1 VVLCDCFLYLK
12 YLSNPTP
19 QTISMIPAELLRKKR
34 DGAELA
40 PDEIKWFVRGITDKT
55 ITEPQAAAFLMAS
68 FIRGLTAAETAAL
81 TLAMRDSGTTYHFS
95 TKPKPK
101 VDKHSTGGV
110 GDKISLPLLPLVAAC
125 GVAVPMIS
133 GRGLGHTGGTV
144 DKLESITVNMDI
156 DNVRGQELLAKY
168 GGFFAKQT
176 SDIAPADR
184 ILYALRDVT
193 GTVESKSLITAS
205 ILSKKFAEDLDAL
218 VIDLKVGTGAFM
230 DTLDKAKELA
240 EAMLGVARAVGL
252 RMRILFTNMNEP
264 LGAKVGNWLEVEESL
279 DALEGRNGAPPDI
292 AELTAR
298 IASAMV
304 IAGGIAKTD
313 ADAMN
318 IVHAA
323 WASRK
328 PLEIFHA
335 LIKEQHGDIEA
346 ARARYANLP
355 KKAIL
360 AANDGV
366 ITSIQAR
373 EVGIGGIMLGAGR
386 QRTEDVLDYGAGIVF
401 HKKCGAEVHKGEEIG
416 YVQGSRTET
425 FTAAVA
431 YIEKA
436 IGITNQVFTPLPMVL
451 EEWDSHK

>member
-1 VVLCDCFLYLK
+1 
-12 YLSNPTP
+12 
-19 QTISMIPAELLRKKR
+19 MIPAELLRKKR
-34 DGAELA
+34 DGAELHA
-40 PDEIKWFVRGITDKT
+40 EEIQWFVKGITAGE
-55 ITEPQAAAFLMAS
+55 ITQPQAAAFLMAS

-81 TLAMRDSGTTYHFS
+81 TLAMRDSGTTYTFHA
-95 TKPKPK
+95 KPKPK

-144 DKLESITVNMDI
+144 DKLESVNINMDI
-156 DNVRGQELLAKY
+156 DNARGQELITKH

-184 ILYALRDVT
+184 ILYHLRDVT

-240 EAMLGVARAVGL
+240 EAMIGVARAVGL

-264 LGAKVGNWLEVEESL
+264 LGLKVGNWLEFEESL
-279 DALEGRNGAPPDI
+279 EVLESRSNGPHDI

-298 IASAMV
+298 LAASMV
-304 IAGGIAKTD
+304 IAGGLATSE

-335 LIKEQHGDIEA
+335 LIAEQHGDIA
-346 ARARYANLP
+346 AAKARFSNLP

-360 AANDGV
+360 ASADGV
-366 ITSIQAR
+366 ISSIQAR
-373 EVGIGGIMLGAGR
+373 EIGIAGIMLGAGR

-401 HKKCGAEVHKGEEIG
+401 HKKCGAEVRKGEEIG
-416 YVQGSRTET
+416 YVQGTRPET
-425 FTAAVA
+425 FEVAVA
-431 YIEKA
+431 HIEKN
-436 IGITNQVFTPLPMVL
+436 IGIGTQAFTPLPMVI
-451 EEWDSHK
+451 EEWDSAK

>member
-1 VVLCDCFLYLK
+1 
-12 YLSNPTP
+12 
-19 QTISMIPAELLRKKR
+19 
-34 DGAELA
+34 
-40 PDEIKWFVRGITDKT
+40 
-55 ITEPQAAAFLMAS
+55 
-68 FIRGLTAAETAAL
+68 
-81 TLAMRDSGTTYHFS
+81 MRDSGTTYTFE
-95 TKPKPK
+95 TAPKPK

-144 DKLESITVNMDI
+144 DKLESVNINMDI
-156 DNVRGQELLAKY
+156 DNERGQELLSRF

-176 SDIAPADR
+176 IDIAPADR
-184 ILYALRDVT
+184 VLYHLRDVT

-230 DTLDKAKELA
+230 DTFDKAKELA
-240 EAMLGVARAVGL
+240 EAMIGVARAVGL

-264 LGAKVGNWLEVEESL
+264 LGVKVGNWLEFEESL
-279 DALEGRNGAPPDI
+279 EALESRSNAPHDI

-298 IASAMV
+298 LAAAMV
-304 IAGGIAKTD
+304 IAGGVAKTESD
-313 ADAMN
+313 ALN

-323 WASRK
+323 WASGK

-335 LIKEQHGDIEA
+335 LIKEQGGDIDA
-346 ARARYANLP
+346 ARQRFANLP
-355 KKAIL
+355 RKAL
-360 AANDGV
+360 TAHTDGV

-373 EVGIGGIMLGAGR
+373 EIGIGGIMLGAGR

-416 YVQGSRTET
+416 YVQGARTET
-425 FTAAVA
+425 FDAAVS
-431 YIEKA
+431 YIEKH
-436 IGITNQVFTPLPMVL
+436 IGITKQDFTPLPMIL
-451 EEWDSHK
+451 EEWDSAR

>member
-1 VVLCDCFLYLK
+1 
-12 YLSNPTP
+12 
-19 QTISMIPAELLRKKR
+19 MIPAELLRKKR
-34 DGAELA
+34 DGAELSA
-40 PDEIKWFVRGITDKT
+40 EEIQWFVKGITATT
-55 ITEPQAAAFLMAS
+55 ITQPQAAAFLMAS

-125 GVAVPMIS
+125 GIAVPMIS

-144 DKLESITVNMDI
+144 DKLESVNINMDI
-156 DNVRGQELLAKY
+156 DNVRGQELLTKH

-184 ILYALRDVT
+184 ILYHLRDVT

-218 VIDLKVGTGAFM
+218 VIDLKVGKGAFM
-230 DTLDKAKELA
+230 DTFDKAKELA
-240 EAMLGVARAVGL
+240 EAMIGVARAVGL

-264 LGAKVGNWLEVEESL
+264 LGNKVGNWLEFEESL
-279 DALEGRNGAPPDI
+279 EALEGRGNAPHDI

-298 IASAMV
+298 LAASMV
-304 IAGGIAKTD
+304 IAGGVAKAE
-313 ADAMN
+313 ADALN

-328 PLEIFHA
+328 PLEIFNA
-335 LIKEQHGDIEA
+335 LIAEQGGDIEA
-346 ARARYANLP
+346 AKARFAHLP
-355 KKAIL
+355 KKAL
-360 AANDGV
+360 VASKDGI

-373 EVGIGGIMLGAGR
+373 EIGIGGIMLGAGR

-401 HKKCGAEVHKGEEIG
+401 HKKCGAEVRKGEEIG
-416 YVQGSRTET
+416 YIQGTRTET
-425 FTAAVA
+425 FDAATA
-431 YIEKA
+431 YIEQH
-436 IGITNQVFTPLPMVL
+436 ISITNQDFTPLPMVL
-451 EEWDSHK
+451 EEWDSAK